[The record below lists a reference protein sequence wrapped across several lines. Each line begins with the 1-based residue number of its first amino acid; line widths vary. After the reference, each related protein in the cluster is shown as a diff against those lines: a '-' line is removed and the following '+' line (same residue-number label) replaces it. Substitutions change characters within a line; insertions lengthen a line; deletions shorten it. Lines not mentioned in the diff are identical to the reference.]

1 MGCDKQWLLA
11 YKLNISLFFK
21 INNRTFIIDVQLA
34 AKNLSVISHSLL
46 LAYLPNHCYQQHSP
60 HYKQNKKNLLY
71 NWSEILYA
79 IRCPVISLYNSCIS
93 GQSPVISDT
102 CPVLSPKRQTFFA
115 FPSYLS
121 LL

>member
-46 LAYLPNHCYQQHSP
+46 LAYLPNHCYQHTIINKTKKIYYIIGQRYFMQSDALLF
-60 HYKQNKKNLLY
+60 HYITVVFQDRAL
-71 NWSEILYA
+71 
-79 IRCPVISLYNSCIS
+79 
-93 GQSPVISDT
+93 
-102 CPVLSPKRQTFFA
+102 
-115 FPSYLS
+115 
-121 LL
+121 